1 MISLPPEP
9 ALAAELLALMDE
21 DERVRAELAADGQLF
36 DGYAEPMARVHRA
49 NAARLREIVAV
60 GGFPGRSRV
69 GEQAAGAAF
78 RIVQHA
84 IGEPAFMRAMLPLLR
99 EAAERGELPPAMV
112 AMLEDRI
119 CVFEGRPQRYGTQ
132 YDWDADGT
140 ALVPMV
146 GIDAPHDVDA
156 RRAAVGLPPLVWR
169 RAPPPGERAPRDR
182 AARDAEAAAWA
193 TRVGWR

>member
-1 MISLPPEP
+1 MATPSRWPGSTGPTPRGCARSSPSGLP
-9 ALAAELLALMDE
+9 
-21 DERVRAELAADGQLF
+21 R
-36 DGYAEPMARVHRA
+36 
-49 NAARLREIVAV
+49 
-60 GGFPGRSRV
+60 RSRV

-112 AMLEDRI
+112 ATLEDRI

-140 ALVPMV
+140 ALVPD
-146 GIDAPHDVDA
+146 GRH
-156 RRAAVGLPPLVWR
+156 RRAARRR
-169 RAPPPGERAPRDR
+169 RASGRGWPASAGVATR
-182 AARDAEAAAWA
+182 AAAGRASASRSRGADAEAAAWA

>member
-1 MISLPPEP
+1 MRTTTPEP
-9 ALAAELLALMDE
+9 ELAAQLLAWIDE
-21 DERVRAELAADGQLF
+21 DERVRAALAADGSLF
-36 DGYAEPMARVHRA
+36 DGYAEAMAQVHRR
-49 NAARLREIVAV
+49 NAARLREVVAA

-69 GEQAAGAAF
+69 GEAAAEAAF

-99 EAAERGELPPAMV
+99 EAAAAGELRPAAV

-119 CVFEGRPQRYGTQ
+119 CVFEGRAQRYGTQ
-132 YDWDADGT
+132 FDWDEAGT

-146 GIDAPHDVDA
+146 GVESPHDVDA
-156 RRAAVGLPPLVWR
+156 RRAAVGLPPLAWR
-169 RAPPPGERAPRDR
+169 RVPEAGERPPRDR

-193 TRVGWR
+193 ERVGWR